1 MNDSAADSLARR
13 QTDPLWIQHHFLA
26 TGHDETTP
34 NATATFV
41 KRRGRHY
48 MVTCGHVVQIVR
60 RRRDE
65 DGERQLTM
73 ALHVNRGVLNLSSV
87 GAEGIVLSVR
97 TPGAELHSRPADVA
111 LASLEPSY
119 WEILSSRKSKTAID
133 LDSWQAPDWSAVR
146 KCLAVGYENEGK
158 TTIQSEGSEM
168 VATRLLNV
176 VADVCSMPVDDTTGF
191 ELMSE
196 LDRAHGYAF
205 SGMSGGAV
213 YAIEGSNRTEV
224 EDDEL
229 FPVGIVYEGCPST
242 HRAREPDVEDV
253 GRPIFSERDVFIRAL
268 MLTPGIFDDWLERVR
283 DVMAAD
289 GSE

>member
-13 QTDPLWIQHHFLA
+13 QTDPLWMQHHFLA
-26 TGHDETTP
+26 TGHDENTP

-48 MVTCGHVVQIVR
+48 MVTCGHVLQTVR
-60 RRRDE
+60 QRRDAE
-65 DGERQLTM
+65 GETQLTM
-73 ALHVNRGVLNLSSV
+73 ALYADPAVLNLSSV
-87 GAEGIVLSVR
+87 GPEGIVLSVR
-97 TPGAELHSRPADVA
+97 TPGAELHCEPADVA

-119 WEILSSRKSKTAID
+119 WELLSSRKSKTAID
-133 LDSWQAPDWSAVR
+133 LDSWQAPDWSAVQ

-158 TTIQSEGSEM
+158 TSIRSEGAEK

-176 VADVCSMPVDDTTGF
+176 VADVCSMPADDATGF

-196 LDRAHGYAF
+196 LDRPHGYAF

-213 YAIEGSNRTEV
+213 YAIEGSERTEV

-229 FPVGIVYEGCPST
+229 FPVGIVYEGSPST
-242 HRAREPDVEDV
+242 HRAREHDVEHA
-253 GRPIFSERDVFIRAL
+253 GNSIFSDRDIFIRAL
-268 MLTPGIFDDWLERVR
+268 MLTPGIFDDWLERCG
-283 DVMAAD
+283 M
-289 GSE
+289 

>member
-1 MNDSAADSLARR
+1 MNDSAAESLGRR

-26 TGHDETTP
+26 TGHDENTP

-48 MVTCGHVVQIVR
+48 LVTCGHVLQSVT
-60 RRRDE
+60 RRRDAE
-65 DGERQLTM
+65 GETQLTM
-73 ALHVNRGVLNLSSV
+73 ALQVDRGHLNLSSV
-87 GAEGIVLSVR
+87 GPEGVVLSVR
-97 TPGAELHSRPADVA
+97 SPAAALHSTPVDVA

-119 WEILSSRKSKTAID
+119 WSLLSGRKRKTAID
-133 LDSWQAPDWSAVR
+133 LDFWQAPDWSVVQ

-176 VADVCSMPVDDTTGF
+176 VADVCSMPADGTTRF
-191 ELMSE
+191 DLMSE

-213 YAIEGSNRTEV
+213 YAIEGSDRSEF

-242 HRAREPDVEDV
+242 HRARKPGVEDA

-268 MLTPGIFDDWLERVR
+268 MLTPRIFDDWLERCG
-283 DVMAAD
+283 M
-289 GSE
+289 